1 MPRWP
6 AWRGPLCTCGCSAV
20 STSPSRVVRSPPST
34 RRACSRCSRTSSCT
48 ATRRHP
54 RERLAVLFWPDSE
67 ESQARTNLRQALH
80 HLRRACPTPSA
91 SWRARREPSAGGRMR
106 PSWLDVA
113 EFEQLVARRRAGSRG
128 RRRAASAPERGGALR
143 AATSCPSATTTGSC
157 RSASACARR
166 SSRAAERL
174 AELLELEREYRA
186 AIPWARRLLDDDPL
200 NEAAC
205 RRLMRLHALG
215 GDRAAA
221 LRVYHGCA
229 TALAREA
236 GRRAERRDPRGATS
250 GCWRPRRLARPRTRR
265 ARPAARRSSS
275 AGAQE
280 WETLRRTWQRAA
292 EGEAL
297 LAVIAGEAGIGKR
310 GSARSSSTGSARQ
323 GIVAAD
329 SRCYSAAGAPGLRA
343 DRRAAALRVDRRRA
357 AAAGRAVARRARAA
371 PARAARRAARAARP
385 RRR

>member
-1 MPRWP
+1 MAGMERPALHLRLLGGFDLSFEGRPITAVDAPRLQSLL
-6 AWRGPLCTCGCSAV
+6 AHLVLHRDA
-20 STSPSRVVRSPPST
+20 
-34 RRACSRCSRTSSCT
+34 
-48 ATRRHP
+48 RHP

-80 HLRRACPTPSA
+80 HLRRALPDSGRFLESEA
-91 SWRARREPSAGGRMR
+91 RAVGWRADAPLV
-106 PSWLDVA
+106 LDVA
-113 EFEQLVARRRAGSRG
+113 EFEQLVARAERAREAGDERRALQ
-128 RRRAASAPERGGALR
+128 SAVAIYAGDLVPGCYDDWIVPERERLR
-143 AATSCPSATTTGSC
+143 AAFLA
-157 RSASACARR
+157 
-166 SSRAAERL
+166 AAERL

-186 AIPWARRLLDDDPL
+186 AIPWARQLLDHDPL

-221 LRVYHGCA
+221 LRVYHGFA

-236 GRRAERRDPRGATS
+236 GVEPSAVTRDAHERLLEAEA
-250 GCWRPRRLARPRTRR
+250 ARPPADT
-265 ARPAARRSSS
+265 ARPATGASQFVGRR
-275 AGAQE
+275 QE

-297 LAVIAGEAGIGKR
+297 LALISGEAGMGKTR
-310 GSARSSSTGSARQ
+310 LCEELVDWVGRQ

-329 SRCYSAAGAPGLRA
+329 SRCYSAAGALAYAPIVELLRSESIGAGLR
-343 DRRAAALRVDRRRA
+343 RLGEPWLVSSH
-357 AAAGRAVARRARAA
+357 GSC
-371 PARAARRAARAARP
+371 PSCSPSGPSSRP